1 MPLYCIRLLRHVET
15 FVHRNHSR
23 LANPPVV
30 TIQDSNPPPT
40 ASVSIT
46 RCFARFEDIGHSSD
60 ARKTLEEY
68 VVGEIEGYV
77 APEPGAAGSS
87 EGGSS
92 MMMIAVLL
100 VLLAIGAAVM
110 MQ

>member
-1 MPLYCIRLLRHVET
+1 MCTITILAWPPRPWPRSETLTPPPPSSRPHVEIAR
-15 FVHRNHSR
+15 F
-23 LANPPVV
+23 
-30 TIQDSNPPPT
+30 
-40 ASVSIT
+40 
-46 RCFARFEDIGHSSD
+46 FFRFEDIGHSSD

-92 MMMIAVLL
+92 MMMIAILL
-100 VLLAIGAAVM
+100 VLLAVGAAVM

>member
-1 MPLYCIRLLRHVET
+1 M
-15 FVHRNHSR
+15 HRNHSR

-30 TIQDSNPPPT
+30 TIQDSNPLTHSPSP
-40 ASVSIT
+40 AYVPIT

>member
-1 MPLYCIRLLRHVET
+1 MCTVTTLVWPTRPW
-15 FVHRNHSR
+15 SR
-23 LANPPVV
+23 SKTL
-30 TIQDSNPPPT
+30 TPPPT